1 MYSGEVRGEVGARS
15 GMCYVG
21 WVVCVHGFCY
31 YIIIIIIIII
41 FINTAIGWLPGGSGV
56 YH

>member
-1 MYSGEVRGEVGARS
+1 MSYIYEAPILDV
-15 GMCYVG
+15 
-21 WVVCVHGFCY
+21 
-31 YIIIIIIIII
+31 IIIIIIIII